1 VSLQAQ
7 GRGLG
12 GTVPNLDSHS
22 LVVFHVYARPASF
35 CFLNGKFRQR
45 SELSKKLQ
53 FHIFKIKTNEARS
66 QIFVHKRMFRDQA
79 GWPVG
84 LLTDL

>member
-1 VSLQAQ
+1 M
-7 GRGLG
+7 
-12 GTVPNLDSHS
+12 PNLDSHS

-45 SELSKKLQ
+45 FGLSKKLQ
-53 FHIFKIKTNEARS
+53 FHVFKIKMNEACS
-66 QIFVHKRMFRDQA
+66 QIFTHKRMFRDQA
-79 GWPVG
+79 SWPVG